1 MLKLIL
7 KNVFIINK
15 TALTIIFDTY
25 LFKNIC
31 FFYCLILFKGFLKYC
46 LKVKKG
52 KKKRES
58 EGIFIVTDKK

>member
-1 MLKLIL
+1 M
-7 KNVFIINK
+7 FIINK

-31 FFYCLILFKGFLKYC
+31 FFYCLILFKEFLKHC
-46 LKVKKG
+46 FKVKKG
-52 KKKRES
+52 KKKRGS